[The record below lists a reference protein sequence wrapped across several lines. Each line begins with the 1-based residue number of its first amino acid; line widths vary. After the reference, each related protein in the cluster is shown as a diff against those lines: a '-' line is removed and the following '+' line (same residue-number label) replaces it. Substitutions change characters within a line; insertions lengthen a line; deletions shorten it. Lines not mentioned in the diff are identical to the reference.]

1 MSFLDCHDLVSRF
14 NPDFTADENFME
26 FVYQNIPKDKEVI
39 KGDGYVDVIPSDS
52 PTIRVIPTF
61 KDINPNELDIK
72 VGQSCKVKKLN
83 SNGKLLS
90 KLLDMGFVNG
100 ADIKM
105 LREAP
110 LMDPIEIRIQNY
122 NISIRRSE
130 ASLIEVEQ
138 V

>member
-1 MSFLDCHDLVSRF
+1 MIIVI
-14 NPDFTADENFME
+14 
-26 FVYQNIPKDKEVI
+26 NI
-39 KGDGYVDVIPSDS
+39 
-52 PTIRVIPTF
+52 
-61 KDINPNELDIK
+61 KDIKMSLNDIK